1 MKITLNNNPEAIGTT
16 EATLTIDQLLQIKK
30 YSFKNLV
37 VKINGQLI
45 KRDGY
50 KEAFFKDG
58 DKVDVIHMIS
68 GG

>member
-1 MKITLNNNPEAIGTT
+1 MKITLNNNIELIETAETS
-16 EATLTIDQLLQIKK
+16 LTINQLLKIKK

-37 VKINGQLI
+37 VKINGEFV
-45 KRDGY
+45 KRDFY
-50 KEAFFKDG
+50 DNAKFVDG

>member
-1 MKITLNNNPEAIGTT
+1 MKITLNNNIELIETT
-16 EATLTIDQLLQIKK
+16 ESSLSINQLLQIKK

-37 VKINGQLI
+37 VKINNELV
-45 KRDGY
+45 KRDSY
-50 KEAFFKDG
+50 DNAKFKDG

>member
-1 MKITLNNNPEAIGTT
+1 MKIILNNNQETIETSEMA
-16 EATLTIDQLLQIKK
+16 LTIDQLLQIKK

-37 VKINGQLI
+37 VKINGKLVM
-45 KRDGY
+45 RDNY
-50 KEAFFKDG
+50 KEASFKDG

>member
-1 MKITLNNNPEAIGTT
+1 MKITLNNNIEVIETA
-16 EATLTIDQLLQIKK
+16 EECLTINQLLQIKK

-37 VKINGQLI
+37 VKINGELV
-45 KRDGY
+45 KRDSY
-50 KEAFFKDG
+50 DVATFTDG

>member
-1 MKITLNNNPEAIGTT
+1 MKITLNNNIEIIETG
-16 EATLTIDQLLQIKK
+16 EDFLTINQLLQIKK

-37 VKINGQLI
+37 VKINEEI
-45 KRDGY
+45 VKRDSY
-50 KEAFFKDG
+50 DNAKFKDG

>member
-1 MKITLNNNPEAIGTT
+1 MKITLNNNIEVIETDET
-16 EATLTIDQLLQIKK
+16 SLTIIQLLQIKK

-37 VKINGQLI
+37 VKINGEFV
-45 KRDGY
+45 KRDSY
-50 KEAFFKDG
+50 DTAKFKDE

>member
-1 MKITLNNNPEAIGTT
+1 MKITLNNNIEVIETAEPS
-16 EATLTIDQLLQIKK
+16 LTINQLLQIKK

-37 VKINGQLI
+37 VKINGELV
-45 KRDGY
+45 KRESY
-50 KEAFFKDG
+50 TEAKFVDG

>member
-1 MKITLNNNPEAIGTT
+1 MKITLNNNIEVIETT
-16 EATLTIDQLLQIKK
+16 ETSLTINQLLQIKK

-37 VKINGQLI
+37 VKINGEFV
-45 KRDGY
+45 KRDSY
-50 KEAFFKDG
+50 ADAKFVEG

>member
-1 MKITLNNNPEAIGTT
+1 MKITLNNNIEVIETS
-16 EATLTIDQLLQIKK
+16 EDRLTINQLLQIKK

-37 VKINGQLI
+37 VKINNELV
-45 KRDGY
+45 KRDSY
-50 KEAFFKDG
+50 DQAKFKEG

>member
-1 MKITLNNNPEAIGTT
+1 MKITLNNNIELIETAETS
-16 EATLTIDQLLQIKK
+16 LTINQLLKIKK

-37 VKINGQLI
+37 VKINGEFV
-45 KRDGY
+45 KRDFY
-50 KEAFFKDG
+50 DKAKFVDG

>member
-1 MKITLNNNPEAIGTT
+1 MKITLNNNIEVIETA
-16 EATLTIDQLLQIKK
+16 EDVLTINQLLQIKK

-37 VKINGQLI
+37 VKINDVLV
-45 KRDGY
+45 KRDSY
-50 KEAFFKDG
+50 DNAKFKDG

>member
-1 MKITLNNNPEAIGTT
+1 MKITLNNNIEVIETS
-16 EATLTIDQLLQIKK
+16 EDRLTINQLLQIKK

-37 VKINGQLI
+37 VKINDVLV
-45 KRDGY
+45 KRDSY
-50 KEAFFKDG
+50 DNAKFKDG

>member
-1 MKITLNNNPEAIGTT
+1 MKITLNNNIEII
-16 EATLTIDQLLQIKK
+16 EATESSLSINQLLQIKK

-37 VKINGQLI
+37 VKINDELV
-45 KRDGY
+45 KRDSY
-50 KEAFFKDG
+50 DQANFKDG

>member
-1 MKITLNNNPEAIGTT
+1 MKITLNNNIEVIQTV
-16 EATLTIDQLLQIKK
+16 EDSLTINQLLQIKK

-37 VKINGQLI
+37 VKINEEFV
-45 KRDGY
+45 KRDSY
-50 KEAFFKDG
+50 DNAKFKDG

>member
-1 MKITLNNNPEAIGTT
+1 MKITLNNNIEVIETS
-16 EATLTIDQLLQIKK
+16 EDRLTINQLLQIKK

-37 VKINGQLI
+37 VKINGELV
-45 KRDGY
+45 KRDSY
-50 KEAFFKDG
+50 DQAKFKEG

>member
-1 MKITLNNNPEAIGTT
+1 MKITLNNNIEVIETA
-16 EATLTIDQLLQIKK
+16 EDTLTINQLLQIKK

-37 VKINGQLI
+37 VKINNNLV
-45 KRDGY
+45 KRDSY
-50 KEAFFKDG
+50 DQTRFRDG

>member
-1 MKITLNNNPEAIGTT
+1 MKIILNNNNEVLETSQ
-16 EATLTIDQLLQIKK
+16 EVLTINHLLQIKK

-37 VKINGQLI
+37 VKINEQLI
-45 KRDGY
+45 KRDAY
-50 KEAFFKDG
+50 DVASFKDG

>member
-1 MKITLNNNPEAIGTT
+1 MKITLNNNIEVIETS
-16 EATLTIDQLLQIKK
+16 EDRLTINQLLQIKK

-37 VKINGQLI
+37 VKINDELI

-50 KEAFFKDG
+50 DQAKFKEG